1 MGHCEE
7 RLLAAQLDALA
18 VVLTAER
25 EAEGRLRLALAEMAR
40 LERALEHGEFAD
52 SREWDAA
59 VHAAAKAQR
68 AVAAAAPHAKQ

>member
-40 LERALEHGEFAD
+40 LERALEHGEFVD

-59 VHAAAKAQR
+59 VQAVAGAQR
-68 AVAAAAPHAKQ
+68 ALVAAASQAKQ